1 LRREILAKRL
11 NPDDYNLTVH
21 LSSVLDSDAPPEKTL
36 ELEVTKVLSR
46 QNARKSK
53 LAEQVEDKQHGDK

>member
-1 LRREILAKRL
+1 MLAKRL

-21 LSSVLDSDAPPEKTL
+21 LSSVLDSDASPEKAL
-36 ELEVTKVLSR
+36 ELEVTKVLPW

-53 LAEQVEDKQHGDK
+53 SAEEVEDKQHGDM